1 MPKFPSSSRNGL
13 TPLEA
18 AERRALLRAEAEA
31 AWSEYLGEPERQRQ
45 KTERL
50 RAARLAR
57 DAASPLKEKLTAD
70 R

>member
-1 MPKFPSSSRNGL
+1 MLKSPSLYRSGL
-13 TPLEA
+13 TPFEA
-18 AERRALLRAEAEA
+18 AERRALIRAEAEA

-50 RAARLAR
+50 RAARIAR
-57 DAASPLKEKLTAD
+57 DAASPPKRKS